1 MAGTNQPLNLIQ
13 KPYPALDKIIP
24 RDGSASLIDGWMDEK
39 GALRRRPGLLKWA
52 TLLTGDDDVSKG
64 GQGFYSWD
72 AKGII
77 IAVAGGRV
85 FANSS
90 GDPSAFVEIT
100 TNMTK
105 LHPTN
110 SVSFASSADWLM
122 MANGRA
128 DQGVLEWPGDM
139 TAKAQFSA
147 SSPRNVVRLG
157 YIDTYFL
164 ALPGNSNSCYYTNAA
179 DADVPASTPRTWS
192 AVPFSADGTPGNI
205 VSLGV
210 GWREIWL
217 IKELSTEIWYNA
229 GNAAPLPPFSRMEG
243 AFIEQGIV
251 APQSLA
257 LVNNAWMF
265 LNHQRE
271 VVQIIG
277 RTPTII
283 SMPIRSLLQS
293 YKDVSDAVGF
303 RYDRFYCLTFPTAN
317 ITWVYD
323 PMIEVWYQWGQ
334 WMPEQVKYDRW
345 LVSDVTFVP
354 RWGIH
359 FTTCWR
365 DSRIFM
371 LHPSLCTDDGEVLA
385 MEYTSGLLD
394 HGTFRRKVSHELAF
408 KIKRGLDEDKMF
420 GLIPS
425 GYSLFIDLP
434 AGVRC
439 SWYQYVLPDP
449 GDGGSYTVSGLPT
462 GLSYDASTLTI
473 QGIPTVNGTYP
484 IVISLTLS
492 TGLVIP
498 IHVNLFIEDTTPI
511 ILFPGEY

>member
-1 MAGTNQPLNLIQ
+1 MSGITQKIPLIQ

-24 RDGSASLIDGWMDEK
+24 PDGSASLIDGWMDEK
-39 GALRRRPGLLKWA
+39 GALRRRPGLYKWV
-52 TLLTGDDDVSKG
+52 TLLTGDDDVAIP

-72 AKGII
+72 ARNII

-90 GDPSAFVEIT
+90 GDPSQFVEIT
-100 TNMTK
+100 TTMTK

-110 SVSFASSADWLM
+110 PVSFASSPNWLM

-128 DQGVLEWPGDM
+128 DQGILEWNGVLTD
-139 TAKAQFSA
+139 KAQFSP
-147 SSPRNVVRLG
+147 SSPRNVIKLG
-157 YIDTYFL
+157 YLDTYFL
-164 ALPGNSNSCYYTNAA
+164 ALPANSNSCYYTNAA
-179 DADVPASTPRTWS
+179 NADALPTDSFTWS

-205 VSLGV
+205 RSLGV

-229 GNAAPLPPFSRMEG
+229 GNAAPQPPFSRMEG
-243 AFIEQGIV
+243 AFIEQGTV

-271 VVQIIG
+271 IVQIIG

-283 SMPIRSLLQS
+283 SMPIQSLLNG
-293 YKDVSDAVGF
+293 YKEVTDAVGF

-323 PMIEVWYQWGQ
+323 PLIEVWYQWGQ

-359 FTTCWR
+359 FATCWR

-371 LHPSLCTDDGEVLA
+371 VHPSLCTDDNEVIA
-385 MEYTSGLLD
+385 MEYTSGQLD
-394 HGTFRRKVSHELAF
+394 RGTFRRKVCNELVL
-408 KIKRGLDEDKMF
+408 KIKRGGEEEKLF
-420 GLIPS
+420 GLIPN
-425 GYSLFIDLP
+425 GYTLFIDLP
-434 AGVRC
+434 SGVRC

-449 GDGGSYTVSGLPT
+449 GDGGSYAVTGLPT
-462 GLSYDASTLTI
+462 GLYYDANTLTI
-473 QGIPTVNGTYP
+473 QGTPLANGTFP
-484 IVISLTLS
+484 ISISVLLS
-492 TGLVIP
+492 TGLYIP
-498 IHVNLFIEDTTPI
+498 IRVNLVIADVLPT
-511 ILFPGEY
+511 ILFPGE